1 MIRAF
6 FILWI
11 AVFLPIMLLL
21 IPTNFNPVQKLSRNV
36 SEDFYKQVYSTN
48 FELLF
53 KLLHQ
58 APKEQWPT
66 IIDNYAQHFS
76 YPLRLDDLQRYQ
88 DTPSIYHSL
97 QQGKLTFQYDDPMAL
112 IQRVSGSDKVIYFA
126 INEPTEMT
134 ILNQAKGTLYLLG
147 ENLQHYPRSEW
158 KTNLDQQNRQIPV
171 ELVLLTDD
179 DLPQAAKEKLH
190 KTPAKIISYVSKD
203 GHIAL
208 LSPVVPGIWLH
219 VEDNITTQTQI
230 KLTTA
235 IGGFFFL
242 CISTA
247 LVMWIYP
254 LWRDLKRLVKTA
266 NEFGHG
272 VLSKRATTFKLSVVS
287 QLGDA
292 FNKMADNV
300 EKLIAGQRAL
310 TNAVA
315 HDLRTPLYRLRF
327 AFEMLEDDKIAE
339 SQKEKYRKV
348 IHSSIEDLDHL
359 INQTLLLSRY
369 NRMADISHF
378 THCEFAQD
386 LIQEVEHFRLE
397 HPHFQV
403 QVDIAESLLQHTFF
417 IDKKA
422 LLRAVKNLLSN
433 AARFAQKEIH
443 IFLQDSPKFYQ
454 LVVEDDG
461 SGIAP
466 EQAER
471 VFEPFTQIDNQ
482 ERSSDKGHGLGL
494 AIVRQIIY
502 LHQGSA
508 RVVASPLGGA
518 RFELQWSKS
527 ISTTLNVTKMD
538 TLSP

>member
-11 AVFLPIMLLL
+11 AVFLPIVLL
-21 IPTNFNPVQKLSRNV
+21 IIPTDFNPVQQLSRNV
-36 SEDFYKQVYSTN
+36 SEDFYKPVYGTN
-48 FELLF
+48 FELLS
-53 KLLHQ
+53 KRLHQ
-58 APKEQWPT
+58 APEEQWPA
-66 IIDNYAQHFS
+66 IIDNYARHFS
-76 YPLRLDDLQRYQ
+76 YPLRLDDLQRYRE
-88 DTPSIYHSL
+88 TPSIYRSL
-97 QQGKLTFQYDDPMAL
+97 QQGKLTFQYGDPMAL

-126 INEPTEMT
+126 INEPSEMS
-134 ILNQAKGTLYLLG
+134 ILNQAKGTLYLAG
-147 ENLQHYPRSEW
+147 EDLQRYPRSEW
-158 KTNLDQQNRQIPV
+158 KANLEQQNRQIPL
-171 ELVLLTDD
+171 ELSLLTDD
-179 DLPQAAKEKLH
+179 ELPEAARDKLR
-190 KTPAKIISYVSKD
+190 KTPGQIISYVSND
-203 GHIAL
+203 DHIAL
-208 LSPVVPGIWLH
+208 LSPVVPGVWLH
-219 VEDNITTQTQI
+219 VEDNITAQTQM

-242 CISTA
+242 CISAA
-247 LVMWIYP
+247 LVMWVYP

-266 NEFGHG
+266 NEFGQG
-272 VLSKRATTFKLSVVS
+272 VLSKRATTSKLSVVS
-287 QLGDA
+287 QLGDS

-327 AFEMLEDDKIAE
+327 AFEMLEDDEIAE

-386 LIQEVEHFRLE
+386 LTEEVEHFRLE
-397 HPHFQV
+397 YPHLQV
-403 QVDIAESLLQHTFF
+403 QVDIAASLLQHAFF

-433 AARFAQKEIH
+433 AARFAQKDIH
-443 IFLQDSPKFYQ
+443 ISLKDNLQSYQ

-461 SGIAP
+461 QGIAP

-482 ERSSDKGHGLGL
+482 ERSSEKGHGLGL
-494 AIVRQIIY
+494 AIVRQIIC

-518 RFELQWSKS
+518 RFELQWPKNLSA
-527 ISTTLNVTKMD
+527 LNVTKMD